1 MILITKKNNTKI
13 NYNDKNKIINQI
25 ELQKMKALKCYGPS
39 PKTQSKNN
47 RAQTTRYR
55 AKSGKGSLVA
65 GLALLSNTRKDA
77 KQQKKIEK
85 T

>member
-1 MILITKKNNTKI
+1 MIKTVILILITKKNNNNI

-47 RAQTTRYR
+47 RA
-55 AKSGKGSLVA
+55 
-65 GLALLSNTRKDA
+65 
-77 KQQKKIEK
+77 
-85 T
+85 